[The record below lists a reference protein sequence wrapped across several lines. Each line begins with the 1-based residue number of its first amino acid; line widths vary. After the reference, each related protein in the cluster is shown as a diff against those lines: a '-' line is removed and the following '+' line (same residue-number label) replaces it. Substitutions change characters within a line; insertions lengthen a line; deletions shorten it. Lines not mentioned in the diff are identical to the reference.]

1 MNFCR
6 TQNSVPGQPGF
17 PGQPGAPGAK
27 GGGKG
32 AQPKAAP
39 IMVTPYQ
46 HNWLICGK
54 KEDNQTWDSA
64 LSNITN
70 TEKWNESLSNISCSE
85 ISQSVKKM
93 ANPKRICSR
102 LIPGT
107 AGAESVKDS
116 CVTQ

>member
-1 MNFCR
+1 MFVL
-6 TQNSVPGQPGF
+6 TQINSAP
-17 PGQPGAPGAK
+17 PGQPGAPGQP
-27 GGGKG
+27 GQPGQPG

-46 HNWLICGK
+46 HKWLICGK
-54 KEDNQTWDSA
+54 EEDNSEWDKY
-64 LSNITN
+64 TD
-70 TEKWNESLSNISCSE
+70 TEMWRQKVESLTSGE
-85 ISQSVKKM
+85 LGQSMKKM

-107 AGAESVKDS
+107 AGAPSVKDS